1 MSVTGYTRGNS
12 DAGHGQVITEV
23 LRHVRGRDRERA
35 RRLVQQGGR
44 RLQIRATRAERAEF
58 RPIRCEGGAAHG
70 LAALRADLIKWMF
83 IFWAGTTMTVLGTTL
98 ALLKF

>member
-1 MSVTGYTRGNS
+1 
-12 DAGHGQVITEV
+12 
-23 LRHVRGRDRERA
+23 
-35 RRLVQQGGR
+35 VQQRIAEVKAEVRHEVGG
-44 RLQIRATRAERAEF
+44 LQVS
-58 RPIRCEGGAAHG
+58 